1 MAQHCCSS
9 LAKPVVSSSCL
20 TLHNMGKV
28 RLEKLDARML
38 QRQQKQQQTG
48 GRQPKNF
55 TGGAFMENL
64 NAYDLILKLGRLG
77 AYDSSRRIRGPDGE
91 FVQNTDIAHL
101 IEEAMRPSRVVN
113 GADAFIELLVASK
126 INPDTIANDTIRAKL
141 IQRLEQPPDA
151 SGDGAGGDTT
161 QIYGEE
167 DEDNTAPEI
176 PRGVSTQDVR
186 HPTEEEVNR
195 ILSTRQ
201 QPVVRLERL
210 DLNNHVHST

>member
-1 MAQHCCSS
+1 MA
-9 LAKPVVSSSCL
+9 
-20 TLHNMGKV
+20 KV

-55 TGGAFMENL
+55 TGGAFLEDL

-141 IQRLEQPPDA
+141 IQRLEQPSHA
-151 SGDGAGGDTT
+151 GDGGDGGDTT

-167 DEDNTAPEI
+167 EYNTAPEI

-186 HPTEEEVNR
+186 HPTEEEMNR

-210 DLNNHVHST
+210 DLNNHVH